1 MRDLILSS
9 GLSVLSLWLLLYVNE
24 IRAGEISLWGKFVY
38 VLILFWPSVCFWLF
52 IWTATKWT
60 PDEYRRRGIYAL
72 VAACAIGLSAGIA
85 LIALPRNAK
94 PVLFSGI
101 TAMYVDSLVLALAML
116 TRLPKVK
123 DLIMHGN
130 ILGGV
135 AVGGAGSAL
144 VGFLLARS
152 ALSSRVSALGGGISL
167 ALDVWSLV
175 TIFCAFLCL
184 LSSGRSQVLMGI
196 AALLGVALL
205 VVLSHFEVFFS
216 IWLEGTLFWP
226 FVLLATLAVEALLL
240 RLLLPHS
247 RFPTPLPGG

>member
-94 PVLFSGI
+94 PVLLSG
-101 TAMYVDSLVLALAML
+101 
-116 TRLPKVK
+116 
-123 DLIMHGN
+123 
-130 ILGGV
+130 
-135 AVGGAGSAL
+135 
-144 VGFLLARS
+144 ARP
-152 ALSSRVSALGGGISL
+152 
-167 ALDVWSLV
+167 
-175 TIFCAFLCL
+175 
-184 LSSGRSQVLMGI
+184 
-196 AALLGVALL
+196 
-205 VVLSHFEVFFS
+205 SH
-216 IWLEGTLFWP
+216 
-226 FVLLATLAVEALLL
+226 AD
-240 RLLLPHS
+240 
-247 RFPTPLPGG
+247 PTTES